1 MQVQLRDVRARARL
15 AQAPVV
21 CGLKNVDF
29 PLKNVDFL
37 LKNVEFLL
45 KNVEFLLKNVEFL
58 LKNVDIP
65 NNNRTDVALG
75 AEVPRRVTSGKRPE
89 SQVGS
94 MKTIICSLF
103 WTDLGEFGTEFG
115 LF

>member
-29 PLKNVDFL
+29 PLKNVD
-37 LKNVEFLL
+37 FLL